1 MARQCMVAVYDSRD
15 TAEQAYRAVRE
26 AGVPE
31 DHIRLSDRAD
41 TTTDNSTGATD
52 STRTSEPGFLDWLFG
67 SGVPEEHQHAYAS
80 RFSQGHAALSVYVD
94 DAPSIAGTSNVE
106 SILEQYHPVD
116 LQFDTEQQAS
126 TPDKV
131 GEEQFGS
138 GSQTEQVIP
147 LPEEELKVGKRATEQ
162 VKRVRT
168 YVVQEPVQ
176 QNVTLHDERVV
187 IERRPSTTATAGEPV
202 EREYEIREHHEEPV
216 VEKQTKAGE
225 EIVVRKEES
234 DRTEQIRDTV
244 KKTKADIDTAKR
256 K

>member
-1 MARQCMVAVYDSRD
+1 MQFD
-15 TAEQAYRAVRE
+15 AEQR
-26 AGVPE
+26 
-31 DHIRLSDRAD
+31 
-41 TTTDNSTGATD
+41 
-52 STRTSEPGFLDWLFG
+52 
-67 SGVPEEHQHAYAS
+67 
-80 RFSQGHAALSVYVD
+80 
-94 DAPSIAGTSNVE
+94 
-106 SILEQYHPVD
+106 
-116 LQFDTEQQAS
+116 AS
-126 TPDKV
+126 TADNV
-131 GEEQFGS
+131 GQQQFGS

-176 QNVTLHDERVV
+176 QDVTLHDERVV

-202 EREYEIREHHEEPV
+202 EREYEVREHHEEPV

-244 KKTKADIDTAKR
+244 KKTKADIDTPKR
-256 K
+256 R

>member
-1 MARQCMVAVYDSRD
+1 MVAVYDSRD

-31 DHIRLSDRAD
+31 DHIRLSDRAG
-41 TTTDNSTGATD
+41 TTTDNYTGATE
-52 STRTSEPGFLDWLFG
+52 STRTDTSEPGFLDWLFG

-116 LQFDTEQQAS
+116 LQFDTEQPAS
-126 TPDKV
+126 TAGNV
-131 GEEQFGS
+131 GQQQFGS
-138 GSQTEQVIP
+138 GTQTEQVIP

-168 YVVQEPVQ
+168 YVVQEPVEQ
-176 QNVTLHDERVV
+176 DVTLHDERVV
-187 IERRPSTTATAGEPV
+187 IERRPSTATTATAGEPI

-244 KKTKADIDTAKR
+244 KKTKADIDTPKR
-256 K
+256 R